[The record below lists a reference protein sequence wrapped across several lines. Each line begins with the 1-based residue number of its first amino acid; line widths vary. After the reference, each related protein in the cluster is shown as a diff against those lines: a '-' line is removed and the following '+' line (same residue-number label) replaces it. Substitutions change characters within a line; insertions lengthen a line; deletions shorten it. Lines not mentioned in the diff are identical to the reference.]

1 MNIVQNKVDDLNLEL
16 TLEIN
21 KDDYA
26 DRRKKRLNA
35 QKRTAEIKGFRK
47 GMVPMSL
54 IERIYGQ
61 SALVDAVN
69 DLIAESLNNFI
80 KENNLKV
87 VGEPLPSE
95 DQPKTEW
102 ENGNDFTFK
111 FDVAMYWPALA
122 SGIRCYEVE
131 ELRQRHQRP
140 GEPAHELHG
149 ERGEDA
155 REHAEPRR

>member
-111 FDVAMYWPALA
+111 FDVATTP
-122 SGIRCYEVE
+122 EVNFGLSKDDRIPYYQIE
-131 ELRQRHQRP
+131 VSE
-140 GEPAHELHG
+140 A
-149 ERGEDA
+149 A
-155 REHAEPRR
+155 RKEMKEYGKYFTSI